1 MTNPR
6 TGEDRTER
14 WLESLDLDFLG
25 GPTSPPQPRPDI
37 VTQPA
42 EHSAPQLD
50 WADGLD
56 AHFEGSARHRSH
68 HGRPRVRRVH
78 VLIMSAAAG
87 VLGLLAFA
95 GSCGGADDSEAPV
108 ARADTTPA
116 SAVPPTS
123 AAAGSTSTAESEC
136 PTRIQGDTVI
146 SADRGGTSSGPEAIL
161 AFETGYYVDR
171 SAAKARAVTT
181 PDAALPAAEVIQS
194 GIDSV
199 PRGTTHCVRITPAGP
214 DTWTVELTERRPGA
228 APAVYPQ
235 TITTT
240 TRDGHVL
247 ITGITAR

>member
-6 TGEDRTER
+6 IGDARTEQ
-14 WLESLDLDFLG
+14 WLESLDLDFLDVAA
-25 GPTSPPQPRPDI
+25 SPPQHQPDLP
-37 VTQPA
+37 TPSA
-42 EHSAPQLD
+42 ELAAPQLD

-56 AHFEGSARHRSH
+56 AHFEASPRRRPPRS
-68 HGRPRVRRVH
+68 RLRVRRVH
-78 VLIMSAAAG
+78 LLVMSAAAAVLG
-87 VLGLLAFA
+87 VLAGV
-95 GSCGGADDSEAPV
+95 GSCGSADDSQAPAARV
-108 ARADTTPA
+108 ATTPA
-116 SAVPPTS
+116 SAAAPT
-123 AAAGSTSTAESEC
+123 ATAAGSTSTAETEC

-161 AFETGYYVDR
+161 AFETGYYIDR

-214 DTWTVELTERRPGA
+214 DTWAVELTERRPGA

-240 TRDGHVL
+240 NRDGHVL

>member
-1 MTNPR
+1 M
-6 TGEDRTER
+6 
-14 WLESLDLDFLG
+14 
-25 GPTSPPQPRPDI
+25 
-37 VTQPA
+37 
-42 EHSAPQLD
+42 
-50 WADGLD
+50 
-56 AHFEGSARHRSH
+56 
-68 HGRPRVRRVH
+68 H
-78 VLIMSAAAG
+78 VLITGAAAA
-87 VLGLLAFA
+87 VLGLLALA
-95 GSCGGADDSEAPV
+95 GSCGGGDDGEAS
-108 ARADTTPA
+108 ATRADPTPA
-116 SAVPPTS
+116 SAAPPTS
-123 AAAGSTSTAESEC
+123 AAAGSASTPESEC

-146 SADRGGTSSGPEAIL
+146 SADHGSTSSGPEAIL

-214 DTWTVELTERRPGA
+214 DTWAVELTERRPGA

-247 ITGITAR
+247 ITAISAR